1 MCLPKTPKVV
11 TPKPAP
17 PPPEKPPEMLED
29 AVDSTASQLKKKK
42 RGAKGQLGRGNSG
55 VQVASSTGGSGLTIN
70 KTA

>member
-1 MCLPKTPKVV
+1 MCLPSTPKVV

-42 RGAKGQLGRGNSG
+42 RGAKGQLGRGKSG
-55 VQVASSTGGSGLTIN
+55 VQTSGGAAGSGLTIN
-70 KTA
+70 K